1 MLKYKISDKNG
12 KFNDKMLVITSGG
25 FPVRLKLKKGN
36 DFIASI
42 DREKGTIDIS
52 FDENDI
58 NCSYYSIPEYG
69 KNSINKIKEM
79 DVFDIIFPDTIKTI
93 YLSAPIYSCC
103 VDFEKAIVKVDYWK
117 VNKLERSVY
126 TGIPEEVFSGKI
138 FKMTLKEGGKVTIK
152 V

>member
-42 DREKGTIDIS
+42 DREEGTIDIS

-79 DVFDIIFPDTIKTI
+79 DVFDIIVRI
-93 YLSAPIYSCC
+93 
-103 VDFEKAIVKVDYWK
+103 
-117 VNKLERSVY
+117 R
-126 TGIPEEVFSGKI
+126 
-138 FKMTLKEGGKVTIK
+138 
-152 V
+152 